1 MKDLSSLFKNA
12 MKMQET
18 MTEMNAKLESIE
30 VIGSAGGGMIKVF
43 LSGKAI
49 VKKIKID
56 PSVVNSNEVEILED
70 LLVAAMNNAKLKLE
84 EKMKEEMGSLTG
96 GLTLPP
102 GIKLP
107 F

>member
-1 MKDLSSLFKNA
+1 MKDISSLFKNA

-18 MTEMNAKLESIE
+18 MTEMNSKLDSIE
-30 VIGSAGGGMIKVF
+30 VIGSAGGGMVKVF

-49 VKKIKID
+49 VKNIKID
-56 PSVVNSNEVEILED
+56 QSVVDPREVEVLED

-84 EKMKEEMGSLTG
+84 EKMKEEMGNLAG

>member
-1 MKDLSSLFKNA
+1 MKDIGSLFKNA

-18 MTEMNAKLESIE
+18 MTEMNSKLESIE
-30 VIGSAGGGMIKVF
+30 VIGSAGGGMVKVF

-49 VKKIKID
+49 VKNIKID
-56 PSVVNSNEVEILED
+56 QSVVDPREVEVLED

-84 EKMKEEMGSLTG
+84 EKMKEEMGNLAG